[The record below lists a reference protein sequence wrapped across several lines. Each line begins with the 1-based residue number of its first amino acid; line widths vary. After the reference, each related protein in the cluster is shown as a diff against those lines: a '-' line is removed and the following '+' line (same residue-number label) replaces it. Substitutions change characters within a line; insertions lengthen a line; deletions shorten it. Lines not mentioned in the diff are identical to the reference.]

1 MFIEGNVY
9 VPEFC
14 DVPIH
19 AGAERTEHGIGWE
32 ARRVGHC
39 DAAIQMQRVRC
50 AARKVSADKSD
61 TWTYTI
67 VFAGTENNAMNM
79 YGSAGDGEYR

>member
-1 MFIEGNVY
+1 MY
-9 VPEFC
+9 REFGSSYSC
-14 DVPIH
+14 R
-19 AGAERTEHGIGWE
+19 AAKGTEHGIE
-32 ARRVGHC
+32 CKARRVGHC

-50 AARKVSADKSD
+50 AAEKVSADKSD

-79 YGSAGDGEYR
+79 